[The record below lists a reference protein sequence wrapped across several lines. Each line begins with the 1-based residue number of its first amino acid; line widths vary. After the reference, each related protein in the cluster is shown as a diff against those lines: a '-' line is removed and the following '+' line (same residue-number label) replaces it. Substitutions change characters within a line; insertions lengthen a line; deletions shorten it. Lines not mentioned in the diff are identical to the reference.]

1 MAMNNLDTS
10 AFAALFK
17 EAYHKCFGHPM
28 QNPLS
33 ETESKL
39 FSGKIFDETG
49 LVIGQKSIKNYSA
62 YILNGF
68 EGKEENPSIATL
80 DTLVRYVLSAPYTDE
95 TQRKNKESH
104 YPYWFQYKN
113 QFYSSLKKPV
123 KKRKWLA
130 AAVVSLIIV
139 LVITLLVVF
148 FPSTD
153 KKSGSFTENFRTVS
167 EDSLTS
173 HGWFVQS
180 KEEDFWNRRNDKT
193 GHLTLFTLRGDNWP
207 DSGEVPKIRNLL
219 LREISSDCFTTEI
232 HLSNFIPKQNWQQAG
247 ILIMEDTTFSGKTV
261 RLSLMYNDFSGG
273 APVSRQILIQ
283 AITSLGKNFNK
294 PEEIA
299 NQAIF
304 SLDSARQNIALI
316 NLQNSAL
323 KIEKQG
329 KRFRFLYA
337 NGEMEN
343 SAFKELA
350 SREVDMK
357 PKYMGIFALKGF
369 VDNTDDIPAYIK
381 FFSLAD
387 NPCDK

>member
-1 MAMNNLDTS
+1 MNDLDAS
-10 AFAALFK
+10 AFSALFR

-28 QNPLS
+28 KNPLS

-39 FSGKIFDETG
+39 FSGKIFDHAG
-49 LVIGQKSIKNYSA
+49 LVIGQKSIKNYSF
-62 YILNGF
+62 YILNSSD
-68 EGKEENPSIATL
+68 GKGENPSVATL
-80 DTLVRYVLSAPYTDE
+80 DTLARYVLNAPYTDE

-104 YPYWFQYKN
+104 YPYWFQYKD
-113 QFYSSLKKPV
+113 QFYKSSKKPV
-123 KKRKWLA
+123 KKRRWIPVVIIFLVIALTA
-130 AAVVSLIIV
+130 ALII
-139 LVITLLVVF
+139 ILL
-148 FPSTD
+148 PNADQKPESY
-153 KKSGSFTENFRTVS
+153 TENFQSVS
-167 EDSLTS
+167 EDSLNNR
-173 HGWFVQS
+173 GWFIQS
-180 KEEDFWNRRNDKT
+180 KDNEYWNRRDDKP

-207 DSGEVPKIRNLL
+207 DSGVVPEIKNLL
-219 LREISSDCFTTEI
+219 VRKISSDCFTAEI
-232 HLSNFIPKQNWQQAG
+232 RLSDFIPKQNWQQAG
-247 ILIMEDTTFSGKTV
+247 ILIMEDTTFTGKTV

-273 APVSRQILIQ
+273 APISREVLIQ

-299 NQAIF
+299 NQPIF
-304 SLDSARQNIALI
+304 YLDSARQNITLI

-337 NGEMEN
+337 NGQMEN

-357 PKYMGIFALKGF
+357 PKYIGIFALKGF
-369 VDNTDDIPAYIK
+369 VNDADNIPAYFK
-381 FFSLAD
+381 FFSLAA